1 MKSTSLISLLLLL
14 SSIGFG
20 QTNLVL
26 NNSFE
31 EGNNKGIGEQEIKGK
46 SKEASS
52 WHSPVKHHPDLYMT
66 PKKSVAVPNTGRN
79 SVGLVLGSGRQE
91 KTKYEYLTGKLA
103 SPLIEGQAYCICFN
117 TLLHRSSKWAATDV
131 GILLHHDKDLLSD
144 ISGPTSMTAT
154 LYANEGKAITNTR
167 WNSYCGYYVA
177 TGGEEYISFGKFGT
191 NESVSMKELGFDPYN
206 ELEGFQ
212 TKAYYQLDDVSVTP
226 LIGEVD
232 CGCAEDEPKTE
243 EEIVN
248 EHKDPPYLFALDASG
263 SMKRDGLFDTLR
275 KNLVHFVDGVPNGTP
290 VTFVTFAS
298 SSRKIFAG
306 EKFSHTAHEVD
317 SLLSR
322 ASIGGGTNVFVG
334 LQLAY
339 ESWQEDG
346 PDSAKMVLISDG
358 EFHVT
363 PKIAAIIKN
372 QYETEGRKLTLIQI
386 GARASGLEQLKPYM
400 DDYIHT
406 TQSELHQ
413 VVAQLNSKKRGYAGV
428 AVNCEC
434 EEEFSD
440 TMNYHFVIDYS
451 GSMSQEK
458 NRAVM
463 AVRYLYERIPD
474 NAVISLTA
482 FNTASEV
489 LYFGTKADL
498 KAGQIT
504 MMLSTRW
511 TGGGTSP
518 TPGIEAAL
526 QLAKKESKNR
536 FSQIILVTDL
546 PVMTLNMNKR
556 AGMND
561 NIASSAQDF
570 DLAAYAITI
579 ASEGFVMTHA
589 EFDMY
594 SKKFANVSRQKF
606 ENDLFRTKSSSCD
619 YTSQPYHY
627 NPAKGAMKAGTKR
640 FAAGALK
647 TVLNSTLSL

>member
-1 MKSTSLISLLLLL
+1 MLLL

-20 QTNLVL
+20 QSNLVL
-26 NNSFE
+26 NHSFE
-31 EGNNKGIGEQEIKGK
+31 EGNNKGIGVQEVKGK
-46 SKEASS
+46 GKELEN
-52 WHSPVKHHPDLYMT
+52 WHSPVRHAPDLYMT
-66 PKKSVAVPNTGRN
+66 PRKSVAVANSGRN
-79 SVGLVLGSGRQE
+79 AVGLVLGSGRQE

-103 SPLIEGQAYCICFN
+103 SPLVKDQAYCICFN
-117 TLLHRSSKWAATDV
+117 TVLQRTSKWAATDV

-154 LYANEGKAITNTR
+154 LYANDGDPMTNTK

-177 TGGEEYISFGKFGT
+177 SGGEEYISLGKFGT
-191 NESVSMKELGFDPYN
+191 NDAVSMKELGLTPYS
-206 ELEGFQ
+206 ELDGLQ
-212 TKAYYQLDDVSVTP
+212 SKAYYQFDDISVTP

-232 CGCAEDEPKTE
+232 CGCAEDEPRTE

-275 KNLVHFVDGVPNGTP
+275 KNLVHFVDGLPNGTP
-290 VTFVTFAS
+290 VSFVTFAS
-298 SSRKIFAG
+298 SSRKVFAG
-306 EKFSHTAHEVD
+306 EKFSHTSNEVD

-339 ESWQEDG
+339 ESWSEEG

-386 GARASGLEQLKPYM
+386 GARASGLDQLKPYM

-413 VVAQLNSKKRGYAGV
+413 VVAQLNTKKRGYAGI

-434 EEEFSD
+434 EEEYSD

-451 GSMSQEK
+451 GSMAEEK

-474 NAVISLTA
+474 NAVVSITA

-489 LYFGTKADL
+489 LYFGPKAGL
-498 KAGQIT
+498 SNGQIT

-511 TGGGTSP
+511 TGGGTKP
-518 TPGIEAAL
+518 TPGVEAAL
-526 QLAKKESKNR
+526 KLAKKESKNR
-536 FSQIILVTDL
+536 FSHIILVTDL
-546 PVMTLNMNKR
+546 HVMNLNR
-556 AGMND
+556 ARLVGLNAD
-561 NIASSAQDF
+561 IAASAEEF
-570 DLAAYAITI
+570 DLAAHAITI
-579 ASEGFVMTHA
+579 GSDGFVMTHA
-589 EFDMY
+589 QYDMY
-594 SKKFANVSRQKF
+594 AKKYAGVNRSKF
-606 ENDLFRTKSSSCD
+606 ESDLFRTAFSSCD

-627 NPAKGAMKAGTKR
+627 NPTKAAMKAGTKK

-647 TVLNSTLSL
+647 TILNSSLSL